1 MNKFS
6 GKQYKNYF
14 LSIINNKLFYLF
26 IIKMLVLSMTQYI
39 YLLKT
44 LLYSKTDLASVPL
57 CHNVQMHT
65 LVMFLGGPISYF
77 QANN

>member
-1 MNKFS
+1 
-6 GKQYKNYF
+6 
-14 LSIINNKLFYLF
+14 
-26 IIKMLVLSMTQYI
+26 MLVLSMTQYI

-65 LVMFLGGPISYF
+65 LVICVFLGGPISYF